1 MTSIS
6 TTSSTAT
13 ATLPALRRLT
23 GAATYAL
30 CVLLAGCSS
39 APVAPLRYDLGGAPS
54 AVTDQAACTLPALT
68 LIDVAAPGTLDNDLM
83 LYRLLYANDQQ
94 IQAYGGHRWSMP
106 PAQLLT
112 QRVKAQLADHG
123 VTLLDTGVATSNGIQ
138 LRLVLN
144 DFSQY
149 FSDPSHSYGQITVRA
164 TLLRGRSLIAQS
176 TFKQQTPATSP
187 DAPAGAQALR
197 SGSDTVINA
206 LTSWLC
212 KQNLP

>member
-6 TTSSTAT
+6 TTSSAAT
-13 ATLPALRRLT
+13 ATLPTLWRLT
-23 GAATYAL
+23 GAAIGTL
-30 CVLLAGCSS
+30 CVLLAACSS
-39 APVAPLRYDLGGAPS
+39 APVTPLRYDLGSAPS
-54 AVTDQAACTLPALT
+54 AVTTACTLPALT
-68 LIDVAAPGTLDNDLM
+68 LIDVAAPGALDNDLM
-83 LYRLLYANDQQ
+83 LYRLLYANEQQ

-112 QRVKAQLADHG
+112 QRVKAQLVDHG
-123 VTLLDTGVATSNGIQ
+123 VTLLDASVATSNGIQ

-149 FSDPSHSYGQITVRA
+149 FSDPSHSYGQISIRA
-164 TLLRGRSLIAQS
+164 TLLRGHSLIAQS
-176 TFKQQTPATSP
+176 SFKQQTPATSA

-197 SGSDTVINA
+197 AGSDTVINE